1 MPAVRGT
8 SAFSTAT
15 RATSHPSSIRSFSS
29 YRPLQSYDDT
39 VQNLR
44 IGKHTRVIYQGFTGR
59 VATGNAKDSLEYG
72 TNIVGG
78 VTPGKEGEHLG
89 LPLLPDLRKAKE
101 LLKPDATA
109 VFVAAPHCAKAIED
123 AIEAEIPLIVAVA
136 EHIPLHDIL
145 RVTSIL
151 QTQSKSRLVGA
162 NAPGIIAPI
171 GQCRIGFQP
180 LPTFAPGHVG
190 IAAKSGTLSYE
201 AVASVTRAG
210 LGQSLCIGMGGD
222 IVAGTNLVDSLKV
235 FEQDPETEGII
246 LIGELGGRAEVDAA
260 EWIKDYNKR
269 TENPKPIAA
278 ILGGVHAPPGR
289 IMGHAG
295 AWTARG
301 EKTATEKFKILQDVG
316 VTMVDHP
323 ENFGSV
329 MKTLLSKSGRDPRK
343 IIQDAANQ
351 KRGYHTSAR
360 RPLAEMQ
367 RRARNASQQKRGL
380 VLKPD
385 QAPHVLEPYIS
396 SIENLT
402 ITNEAAPKTGSYLSV
417 SIDRTARSPAL
428 ATAPTCDASQLRHRI
443 QRFPYSYLSGPTQET
458 IRSAIAHAQLD
469 AAPPTA
475 LAQTAALLQ
484 ALSKM
489 HTEKEAI
496 TLGASA
502 SITSSGNLQL
512 HAPTLHLQ
520 FDDSA
525 FKSANRQQDISS
537 LRQKHSEDPEE
548 VEAEADGIV
557 LVRLDPSNPAANI
570 GTLVNGAGL
579 AMNTVDALQGSHGG
593 HAANFLD
600 TGGKATS
607 ATVKKS
613 FELILADERV
623 KVIFVNIFGG
633 LTDGGMIAEGVLLAF
648 KEVDMRG
655 VPVVVR
661 IRGTNE
667 SVGQKII
674 AESGL
679 GLEAFDGFE
688 EAARRVVQIARERS
702 G

>member
-1 MPAVRGT
+1 
-8 SAFSTAT
+8 
-15 RATSHPSSIRSFSS
+15 
-29 YRPLQSYDDT
+29 
-39 VQNLR
+39 
-44 IGKHTRVIYQGFTGR
+44 
-59 VATGNAKDSLEYG
+59 
-72 TNIVGG
+72 
-78 VTPGKEGEHLG
+78 
-89 LPLLPDLRKAKE
+89 
-101 LLKPDATA
+101 
-109 VFVAAPHCAKAIED
+109 
-123 AIEAEIPLIVAVA
+123 
-136 EHIPLHDIL
+136 
-145 RVTSIL
+145 VTSIL
-151 QTQSKSRLVGA
+151 KTQSKSRLVGA

-171 GQCRIGFQP
+171 GNCRIGFQP

-246 LIGELGGRAEVDAA
+246 LIGELGGRAEIDAA
-260 EWIKDYNKR
+260 EWIRDYRKR
-269 TENPKPIAA
+269 VKNPKPIAA
-278 ILGGVHAPPGR
+278 ILGGVHAPAGR

-295 AWTARG
+295 AWTATG
-301 EKTATEKFKILQDVG
+301 EKGATEKLKILQDVG

-323 ENFGSV
+323 EKFGKV
-329 MKTLLSKSGRDPRK
+329 MKTLLSQSGRDPNK
-343 IIQDAANQ
+343 IIQDAAQQ

-367 RRARNASQQKRGL
+367 QRARQGAHQTRNL
-380 VLKPD
+380 ILKSN
-385 QAPHVLEPYIS
+385 QAPAVLEPYLS
-396 SIENLT
+396 PIEGLST
-402 ITNEAAPKTGSYLSV
+402 TQDDAPKTGSSYLSV
-417 SIDRTARSPAL
+417 TIDRTARQPAL
-428 ATAPTCDASQLRHRI
+428 ATAPTSDPSQLRHRI
-443 QRFPYSYLSGPTQET
+443 QLFPYSYLDGPSKET
-458 IRSAIAHAQLD
+458 LSAALAHAQLD
-469 AAPPTA
+469 AAPPAA
-475 LAQTAALLQ
+475 LAQTTALLT

-496 TLGASA
+496 TLGGAVSV
-502 SITSSGNLQL
+502 SPHGNGNLHL

-525 FKSANRQQDISS
+525 FKSAKRQQDISA
-537 LRQKHSEDPEE
+537 LRQPATEDQDE

-557 LVRLDPSNPAANI
+557 FVRLHPGNPAAKI

-579 AMNTVDALQGSHGG
+579 AMNTIDALQNYGSSANKIGG
-593 HAANFLD
+593 LASNFLD

-613 FELILADERV
+613 FELILRDPRV

-633 LTDGGMIAEGVLLAF
+633 LTDGGMIAEGILLAF

-667 SVGQKII
+667 EVGQRII

-688 EAARRVVQIARERS
+688 EAAKRVLEIAN
-702 G
+702 GDC

>member
-1 MPAVRGT
+1 M
-8 SAFSTAT
+8 
-15 RATSHPSSIRSFSS
+15 
-29 YRPLQSYDDT
+29 
-39 VQNLR
+39 
-44 IGKHTRVIYQGFTGR
+44 
-59 VATGNAKDSLEYG
+59 
-72 TNIVGG
+72 
-78 VTPGKEGEHLG
+78 
-89 LPLLPDLRKAKE
+89 
-101 LLKPDATA
+101 
-109 VFVAAPHCAKAIED
+109 
-123 AIEAEIPLIVAVA
+123 
-136 EHIPLHDIL
+136 
-145 RVTSIL
+145 SIL
-151 QTQSKSRLVGA
+151 KTQSKSRLVGA

-246 LIGELGGRAEVDAA
+246 LIGELGGRAEIDAA
-260 EWIKDYNKR
+260 DWIKDYRKR
-269 TENPKPIAA
+269 EKNPKPIAA
-278 ILGGVHAPPGR
+278 ILGGIQAPSGR

-301 EKTATEKFKILQDVG
+301 EQTATEKLRMLQDVG

-323 ENFGSV
+323 ENFGKV
-329 MKTLLSKSGRDPRK
+329 MKELLSKSGRDPKK
-343 IIQDAANQ
+343 IMQDAANQ
-351 KRGYHTSAR
+351 KRSYHTSTR

-367 RRARNASQQKRGL
+367 RQARHSMQQKRGL
-380 VLKPD
+380 VLKPG
-385 QAPHVLEPYIS
+385 QAPGVLEPYLS
-396 SIENLT
+396 SIQGLS
-402 ITNEAAPKTGSYLSV
+402 ITQDDAPKTGFYMSV
-417 SIDRTARSPAL
+417 TIDRTSREPSL
-428 ATAPTCDASQLRHRI
+428 ATAATADISQLRHRL
-443 QRFPYSYLSGPTQET
+443 QSFPYSYIDGPPQET
-458 IRSAIAHAQLD
+458 INAAITHAQLD
-469 AAPPTA
+469 AAPPAA
-475 LAQTAALLQ
+475 LAQAAALLS

-489 HTEKEAI
+489 YVKKEAV
-496 TLGASA
+496 TLGVVV
-502 SITSSGNLQL
+502 SISKDGDLLL
-512 HAPTLHLQ
+512 HAPTMHLQ

-525 FKSANRQQDISS
+525 FKSAKRQQDISA
-537 LRQKHSEDPEE
+537 LRQPATEDPDE

-557 LVRLDPSNPAANI
+557 YVRLHPDNPAANI

-579 AMNTVDALQGSHGG
+579 AMNTLDALHLHSGMAS
-593 HAANFLD
+593 NFLD

-613 FELILADERV
+613 FELILRDPRV

-667 SVGQKII
+667 AIGQKII

-679 GLEAFDGFE
+679 GLEAFDGFA
-688 EAARRVVQIARERS
+688 EAAERVVELANGKS
-702 G
+702 

>member
-1 MPAVRGT
+1 M
-8 SAFSTAT
+8 
-15 RATSHPSSIRSFSS
+15 
-29 YRPLQSYDDT
+29 
-39 VQNLR
+39 
-44 IGKHTRVIYQGFTGR
+44 
-59 VATGNAKDSLEYG
+59 
-72 TNIVGG
+72 
-78 VTPGKEGEHLG
+78 
-89 LPLLPDLRKAKE
+89 
-101 LLKPDATA
+101 
-109 VFVAAPHCAKAIED
+109 
-123 AIEAEIPLIVAVA
+123 
-136 EHIPLHDIL
+136 
-145 RVTSIL
+145 TSIL
-151 QTQSKSRLVGA
+151 KTQSKSRLVGA

-260 EWIKDYNKR
+260 EWIKDYSKR
-269 TENPKPIAA
+269 EKNPKPIAA
-278 ILGGVHAPPGR
+278 ILGGIHAPPGR

-301 EKTATEKFKILQDVG
+301 EKTATEKLKILQDVG

-323 ENFGSV
+323 ENFGPV
-329 MKTLLSKSGRDPRK
+329 MKKLLSQSGRDPQK
-343 IIQDAANQ
+343 IMQDAANQ
-351 KRGYHTSAR
+351 KRGYHTSTR

-367 RRARNASQQKRGL
+367 RQARQAMQQKRSL
-380 VLKPD
+380 VLKPN
-385 QAPHVLEPYIS
+385 QAPDVLKPYLS
-396 SIENLT
+396 SIEG
-402 ITNEAAPKTGSYLSV
+402 ISVSEEEAPKTGMYMSV
-417 SIDRTARSPAL
+417 TIDRTSRQPAL
-428 ATAPTCDASQLRHRI
+428 ATAPTSDPSQIRHRI
-443 QRFPYSYLSGPTQET
+443 QRFPYSYIEGPSQEDVKA
-458 IRSAIAHAQLD
+458 AIAHAQLD
-469 AAPPTA
+469 AAPPAA
-475 LAQTAALLQ
+475 LAQASALLTSL
-484 ALSKM
+484 AKM
-489 HTEKEAI
+489 YTEKEAV
-496 TLGASA
+496 TLAT
-502 SITSSGNLQL
+502 SISLSQDGNVIL
-512 HAPTLHLQ
+512 HVPSLHLQ

-525 FKSANRQQDISS
+525 FKSAKRQQDISS
-537 LRQKHSEDPEE
+537 LRQPNTEDPDEF
-548 VEAEADGIV
+548 EAEADGIV
-557 LVRLDPSNPAANI
+557 FVRLNPDDQNANI

-579 AMNTVDALQGSHGG
+579 AMNTVDALHLHNGR
-593 HAANFLD
+593 AANFLD

-613 FELILADERV
+613 FELILRDPRV

-667 SVGQKII
+667 EVGQKII

-679 GLEAFDGFE
+679 GLEAFDGFA
-688 EAARRVVQIARERS
+688 EAADRVVEIAS
-702 G
+702 GKK